1 MAIIEIAKIQVRRGQ
16 EEITGLPQLDSGE
29 FGWAVDTQRL
39 FIGNGSLEEGARELG
54 NTEIITEHTIPNIFN
69 LPSYSYIGHSP
80 SPVQTDTTRTVFS
93 KLDDF
98 VTVLDFGATGDGVT
112 EDTKAIQRAIDQLFL
127 NSDKSYE
134 ASRRTLL
141 FPAGKYVV
149 TSTIYVP
156 PYANIL
162 GEGPEKTKLELT
174 TSTAGIFQFC
184 DSSSV
189 GAGTYTVFVTGLTNI
204 SSNDKPK
211 NISITGITFHYG
223 NGTDIASAVPLL
235 RVDCAE
241 DTSIVNCKFSGNH
254 STNLLSSSNYMGIDI
269 RGQGAIISKNIK
281 IENCTFDQIKFGVKS
296 NYDAE
301 NITIDNNKFI
311 DLFQG
316 VVFAN
321 SIEPNNVT
329 GPINSKITNNL
340 FENIEYE
347 GIYVGLGGNVTTP
360 RNNISA
366 YNTFRQVGNNMSVA
380 GDLDPASSIIYFQA
394 PGCKS
399 VCDVFERDENIKTLG
414 TSTTVYIAPIKGR
427 LVINETVASTASLVT
442 SLVPYELAK
451 IPYSDT
457 DQKIDFEYIVSKQSL
472 GISRKGNLL
481 INVNKVSP
489 SPTVTFTE
497 NYSYVGSSDGGVEF
511 SVGLNTATNTIYVY
525 YTSINSIGSL
535 EFNHRIFQ

>member
-1 MAIIEIAKIQVRRGQ
+1 
-16 EEITGLPQLDSGE
+16 
-29 FGWAVDTQRL
+29 
-39 FIGNGSLEEGARELG
+39 
-54 NTEIITEHTIPNIFN
+54 
-69 LPSYSYIGHSP
+69 
-80 SPVQTDTTRTVFS
+80 
-93 KLDDF
+93 
-98 VTVLDFGATGDGVT
+98 
-112 EDTKAIQRAIDQLFL
+112 
-127 NSDKSYE
+127 
-134 ASRRTLL
+134 
-141 FPAGKYVV
+141 
-149 TSTIYVP
+149 
-156 PYANIL
+156 
-162 GEGPEKTKLELT
+162 
-174 TSTAGIFQFC
+174 
-184 DSSSV
+184 
-189 GAGTYTVFVTGLTNI
+189 VFVTGLTNI

-235 RVDCAE
+235 RLDCAE